1 MSKILHNHRSLIDAC
16 HEAYWRFPDD
26 SLSSDRRIAAV
37 LQAIADDP
45 LMDRS
50 YLHQI
55 ASKILMPDIAMCEGG
70 ECPVR
75 ENCWRY
81 MAPASHWQSYFGTP
95 PYNEEGCD
103 YFWDMNEK

>member
-26 SLSSDRRIAAV
+26 SLGSDRRIAAV